1 LRGLAQEL
9 SEQDLQTRMAILEFC
24 QWLQTTGVST
34 SIRESTLTFPILEG
48 SHLLGLGV
56 SAGTIAI
63 SDLRMMGLIMKKE
76 KATDV
81 MGGLLPFTIA
91 GFVFMMITG
100 ALLFWSEPIKCYDS
114 IWFRLKVV
122 FLILAGV
129 NAAVFHLTIWRT
141 MDKWADQLPP
151 PTGARW
157 AGFLSLVLWGLV
169 IAAGRTTAYNI

>member
-1 LRGLAQEL
+1 M
-9 SEQDLQTRMAILEFC
+9 QDARPTRMAILEFC
-24 QWLQTTGVST
+24 HWLQTTSVST
-34 SIRESTLTFPILEG
+34 SIRESTLLFPVLEG

-56 SAGTIAI
+56 SAGTIAL
-63 SDLRMMGLIMKKE
+63 SDLRMMGLIFKKE
-76 KATDV
+76 KATDI

-91 GFVFMMITG
+91 GFIFMMITG
-100 ALLFWSEPIKCYDS
+100 VFLFWSEPIKCYES
-114 IWFRLKVV
+114 LWFRLKVV

-141 MDKWADQLPP
+141 MDRWADQLPP